1 MPDRRFESPTAD
13 PARSPHRSLAIG
25 IWSTLIIADLVLIA
39 RRSAGESHFP
49 VLGPLAAVST
59 VVVAAVSWTA
69 WSLFT
74 SSQRQGLGSAQ
85 RHVPAAIST
94 SIVFLWAW
102 PVAVGAT
109 PWTFGVLV
117 GVVLVQAGLIL
128 AAELE
133 RFHSPVRS
141 ASATPIDTIEKPS
154 PIERIAAS
162 INDHQPR
169 IDGDS
174 AMNVESPS
182 ASASP
187 SMSILNPFEAPGDM
201 GQDLEEMEPA
211 CDTDENQTL
220 WLSRRQTDEGEWI
233 EGWVRVQLEAGQRE
247 TTVHVSFCPPLTGAP
262 ELETEDLDGAGLEIR
277 IAAMFPFGAR
287 LSIRR
292 TESGKHEL
300 TGRIGFVAHST
311 ASDRAA

>member
-1 MPDRRFESPTAD
+1 MPDRRFESTAAES
-13 PARSPHRSLAIG
+13 ARSPHRSLAIG

-39 RRSAGESHFP
+39 RRSAGESESSVP
-49 VLGPLAAVST
+49 ALLAVVST
-59 VVVAAVSWTA
+59 VVVAAISWTA
-69 WSLFT
+69 WSLFA
-74 SSQRQGLGSAQ
+74 SSLRQGLSPAH
-85 RHVPAAIST
+85 RHVPAAISMG
-94 SIVFLWAW
+94 IAFLWAW

-109 PWTFGVLV
+109 LWTFGILV
-117 GVVLVQAGLIL
+117 GIVLTQAALIL

-141 ASATPIDTIEKPS
+141 ATANPIDTIEKPS

-162 INDHQPR
+162 IEDHQPPT
-169 IDGDS
+169 DGDS
-174 AMNVESPS
+174 GVNVESPS

-187 SMSILNPFEAPGDM
+187 SMSILTPFEAPGDM
-201 GQDLEEMEPA
+201 DQDLEEMEPA

-220 WLSRRQTDEGEWI
+220 WLSRRKTDEGEWI

-247 TTVHVSFCPPLTGAP
+247 TTVHVSFCPPLTGTP

-300 TGRIGFVAHST
+300 TGRIGFAAHST